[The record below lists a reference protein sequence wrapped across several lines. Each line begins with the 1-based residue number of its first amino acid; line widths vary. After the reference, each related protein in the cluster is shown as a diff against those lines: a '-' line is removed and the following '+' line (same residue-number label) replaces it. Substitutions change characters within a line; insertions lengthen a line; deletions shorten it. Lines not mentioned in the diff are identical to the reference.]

1 MSDLLEAFEKSDDPL
16 PLDPFG
22 AHPHWASHIAGLGG
36 TAAPDDPSYIFATL
50 YCRPAIGTVTV
61 TVRFH
66 DLAGTCG
73 TLLFEIK
80 VRSVIPGSEPS
91 RLDTVVVDIEELI
104 AAHGIVELSFES
116 FRNANYA
123 IACSINDKTDLA
135 ASHISVTVDRR
146 ATEEQHGRNWDWSGN
161 VIAATRRTDIAPA
174 LIGKS
179 LTDLE
184 RPQLE
189 TPMSQPGVPAQCL
202 EEVFGRAMHAL
213 GRNSVPSA
221 ENWSMAYILQAINR
235 FGSEQDRSRMLAY
248 GTGEGALLSHFASL
262 GNEVVA
268 MRHRA
273 AMDEGSDPGRELN
286 RLWVPALC
294 SEADFFENTHLVAGD
309 IRHPVQAFR
318 DQFDVI
324 WTVGANREMTPDEF
338 VNFVVGGLIHV
349 KPGGLAIHV
358 FDYIDEPGEPRRTDE
373 QAAHALFRYDVE
385 RIAVLALSHH
395 NEVVRLR
402 FRHGLPPFGSGVVMP
417 FGLIILRGGVVDD

>member
-1 MSDLLEAFEKSDDPL
+1 VA
-16 PLDPFG
+16 
-22 AHPHWASHIAGLGG
+22 
-36 TAAPDDPSYIFATL
+36 
-50 YCRPAIGTVTV
+50 
-61 TVRFH
+61 
-66 DLAGTCG
+66 
-73 TLLFEIK
+73 LLFEIK

-189 TPMSQPGVPAQCL
+189 TRCRSLVCL
-202 EEVFGRAMHAL
+202 PSVWKRSLVGRCTL

-358 FDYIDEPGEPRRTDE
+358 FDYIMSLESR
-373 QAAHALFRYDVE
+373 
-385 RIAVLALSHH
+385 AVLMS
-395 NEVVRLR
+395 R
-402 FRHGLPPFGSGVVMP
+402 PPMLFSGMMSNGSRSWP
-417 FGLIILRGGVVDD
+417 CRITTRW